1 MQLGGKIL
9 DKWVKHS
16 PLLVGSLELNLRLY
30 LVDSLG
36 TPEERFMENLRL
48 LKDIFAGVDG
58 QNCSVQECNQDVRSL
73 RDSLVKYRS

>member
-16 PLLVGSLELNLRLY
+16 PL